1 MRCFLALAVCL
12 VSVQGYAEVPF
23 SGGATTVFKEDHNA
37 YSMPA
42 KNLSL
47 ISRESFFVG
56 NAFFK
61 NPWVAAPATVSTRD
75 GLGPL
80 FNANACQS

>member
-1 MRCFLALAVCL
+1 MRRFLTLILIL
-12 VSVQGYAEVPF
+12 VSVHGYAEAPY

-47 ISRESFFVG
+47 VSRESFFVG
-56 NAFFK
+56 NAFFT
-61 NPWVAAPATVSTRD
+61 NPVGGSPSD
-75 GLGPL
+75 GLYSRWFRSL
-80 FNANACQS
+80 I